1 MHESSKHK
9 QKSSNK
15 RVNHKG
21 SLFSHTKRRGG
32 LDRLKERVSRRAK
45 SAYDKGEKIY
55 KKAKELYDS
64 VDPSTKAI
72 AKKGYESYKKK
83 RAQSERIE
91 KSRKEWQERSKS
103 K

>member
-1 MHESSKHK
+1 MNESSKYSK
-9 QKSSNK
+9 KSSHK
-15 RVNHKG
+15 RVSHKG
-21 SLFSHTKRRGG
+21 SVFSNTKRGG
-32 LDRLKERVSRRAK
+32 LDRLKKRISGRAK
-45 SAYDKGEKIY
+45 SVYDKGEKVY

-72 AKKGYESYKKK
+72 VKKGYETYKKK

-91 KSRKEWQERSKS
+91 KNRKEWQERSKS